1 MTAQTVQL
9 GDEGAARRL
18 DALPL
23 VCFALLVANVALL
36 LVFSNGLIVGLDGRP
51 APSDFLNVY
60 SAGLLVLEGQAP
72 AAYDWDMLH
81 ATQNALTGRAVTTYF
96 GWHYPPPFLA
106 VAALLASLP
115 YAAAFVAWLAATLP
129 LYVVTIRAIMRARLG
144 WLLAGAFPAL
154 LPNIIPGQNGF
165 LTAALIGG
173 TLVLLE
179 RRPLLAGVCLGL
191 LTYKPQFGILFPLVL
206 VAGGYWRAI
215 ASAAVTAVALA
226 LGSLALFGIATWA
239 AFVHWLPLTSHAL
252 FSDAAHH
259 ADWSKFQSL
268 FALVRMLGGGA
279 TLAWTL
285 QLTLSAV
292 TAVLLCVMWRNRRIA
307 FALKAAA
314 TATAVLLT
322 TPYVYLYDLTVLAV
336 AVAFLLRHAMDQGFM
351 RAEPIG
357 LALVTALVLVMPFF
371 DLPVGLPAAA
381 LIAALIAR
389 RASGEVPRP
398 LAPAH

>member
-9 GDEGAARRL
+9 GDEPAPRRS

-23 VCFALLVANVALL
+23 VCFGLLVVNIALLV
-36 LVFSNGLIVGLDGRP
+36 VFWNGWIVGVDGRP

-60 SAGLLVLEGQAP
+60 SAGRLVLDGQPA
-72 AAYDWDMLH
+72 AAYDWDMLN
-81 ATQNALTGRAVTTYF
+81 ATENALIGREVTTYF
-96 GWHYPPPFLA
+96 GWHYPPAFLG

-115 YAAAFVAWLAATLP
+115 YANAFIAWLAATLP
-129 LYVVTIRAIMRARLG
+129 LYLVTIRAIMRERIG

-154 LPNIIPGQNGF
+154 LPNLIPGQNGF
-165 LTAALIGG
+165 LTASLIGG

-179 RRPLLAGVCLGL
+179 RQPLLAGVCLGL

-215 ASAAVTAVALA
+215 ASAAVTALALA
-226 LGSLALFGIATWA
+226 LGSLALFGAATWA
-239 AFVHWLPLTSHAL
+239 AFFHWLPLTSQAL
-252 FSDAAHH
+252 FADAARH

-268 FALVRMLGGGA
+268 LALVRMLGGGA
-279 TLAWTL
+279 TLAWML

-292 TAVLLCVMWRNRRIA
+292 TAIVLCVMWRDKRIA

-314 TATAVLLT
+314 TATGVLLA

-336 AVAFLLRHAMDQGFM
+336 AVAFLLRHAMSNGFA
-351 RAEPIG
+351 RAETTG
-357 LALVTALVLVMPFF
+357 LALVVALVLIMPFF
-371 DLPVGLPAAA
+371 ELPVGLPAAT
-381 LIAALIAR
+381 IVAALVAR
-389 RASGEVPRP
+389 RVFGEEIRP
-398 LAPAH
+398 IALAG

>member
-9 GDEGAARRL
+9 GDEGAPRRF

-23 VCFALLVANVALL
+23 VCFGLLVANVALL

-60 SAGLLVLEGQAP
+60 GAGRLVLESQAP
-72 AAYDWDMLH
+72 AAYDWDVLH
-81 ATQNALTGRAVTTYF
+81 ATENALVGRAVTTYF

-106 VAALLASLP
+106 VAAALASLP
-115 YAAAFVAWLAATLP
+115 YAAAFVAWFAVTLP
-129 LYVVTIRAIMRARLG
+129 LYLVTIRAIVRAPVG
-144 WLLAGAFPAL
+144 WLVAGAFPAL

-179 RRPLLAGVCLGL
+179 RQPWLAGVCLGL
-191 LTYKPQFGILFPLVL
+191 LTYKPQFGILFPLLL

-215 ASAAVTAVALA
+215 ASATVTAVALA
-226 LGSLALFGIATWA
+226 LGSVALFGTATWA
-239 AFVHWLPLTSHAL
+239 AFFHWLPLTSQAL
-252 FSDAAHH
+252 FSDGAHH

-279 TLAWTL
+279 TFAWTL
-285 QLTLSAV
+285 QLALSAV
-292 TAVLLCVMWRNRRIA
+292 TALLLCATWRDTRIA
-307 FALKAAA
+307 FPLKAAA
-314 TATAVLLT
+314 TATAVLLA

-336 AVAFLLRHAMDQGFM
+336 AVAFLLRHAMNRGFA
-351 RAEPIG
+351 RAETIG
-357 LALVTALVLVMPFF
+357 LGLVTALVLVMPFF
-371 DLPVGLPAAA
+371 EVPVGLPAAA
-381 LIAALIAR
+381 IVAALIAR
-389 RASGEVPRP
+389 RALGEELRP
-398 LAPAH
+398 LARAY